1 MRSQKLM
8 DARKRLDDAISE
20 LDEAH
25 ITWAECVTSL
35 HMAEINVRKAQKA
48 LRECYNSVAEVLNG
62 DG

>member
-1 MRSQKLM
+1 VRSLQLM
-8 DARKRLDDAISE
+8 EARKLLDEAISE
-20 LDEAH
+20 LDTAH

>member
-1 MRSQKLM
+1 MRSQQLM
-8 DARKRLDDAISE
+8 ETRKRLDDAINQ
-20 LDEAH
+20 LDMAH

-48 LRECYNSVAEVLNG
+48 LRECYNAVAEVLNG